1 MDRGIH
7 IPFQSNLKAFL
18 GNLKA
23 CGPCDSSLDNLFRGE
38 HSKRGPILGAI
49 KPKSNKDMD
58 SYPSRCPIEANDLH
72 RTFNPSTGIA
82 PDTFRRASVGRA

>member
-1 MDRGIH
+1 M
-7 IPFQSNLKAFL
+7 
-18 GNLKA
+18 
-23 CGPCDSSLDNLFRGE
+23 
-38 HSKRGPILGAI
+38 RGPILGAI

-82 PDTFRRASVGRA
+82 PDAFRRASVDRA